1 MAILGGG
8 ERDLTIRLFA
18 NVKDFTKNMDDA
30 TKNTQAFSGKAIE
43 TLGKVGL
50 AVGAAAAAVAGFA
63 VKLGVDSVKAAIEAQ
78 KQQER
83 LAILLRNTG
92 GATEAQIQTL
102 NAQAIA
108 LGSVGVATRDN
119 VTITQSQLATFD
131 LMGGTIAKLTPA
143 ILDYVIAEKG
153 AAASTDDFRSMTN
166 GLAQA
171 LQGNFASLTATGF
184 VLDEATKATIKNGT
198 ETERAAALV
207 EVLNS
212 TYKGFNETIGET
224 AEGQLIRL
232 QNAFEDTKVKIGE
245 ALLPF
250 VLELFDAFRIHLL
263 PKIIEFTDFLIDE
276 VVPAIDKFVRPA
288 VKRLVETF
296 GGLAVAFDDTTT
308 AMFETRDGINLFGAV
323 AKEISLSVLNGFLN
337 VVNGLGVALTEL
349 TRILGFFFV
358 LFTQFDLAKAIE
370 VLNFEQHKLNDTV
383 GDAQRQFLNY
393 QRQLDV
399 TSNSLANAYRELNFY
414 NSAQRSATTAV
425 TETDAAISALSKTI
439 YTNTTA
445 TTASTTAKKAK
456 SKASKDLSDNIDILY
471 NSTKRATSANQK
483 YKTSLD
489 QVRRSFVDLE
499 ITKTFAKGAGS
510 VVGNFADDAGDSASL
525 LRLQAIQRN
534 TKLADIQAR
543 AFFDIGSAADN
554 LFVQLIED
562 IQKQGFVDIGLR
574 DVINGLDE
582 FRREQGITN
591 DIISAFDPSI
601 TRPRDLTTAER
612 EQFARTVNIYVQ
624 GAVADPEG
632 TARAVQQVIQDSNA
646 RSGFQQLT
654 PVLGLE

>member
-18 NVKDFTKNMDDA
+18 NVKDFTKNMDNA
-30 TKNTQAFSGKAIE
+30 TKDTQAFSGKAIE

-92 GATEAQIQTL
+92 GATEAQIETL

-153 AAASTDDFRSMTN
+153 ATASTDDFRSMTN

-198 ETERAAALV
+198 ETERASALV

-263 PKIIEFTDFLIDE
+263 PKIIEFTDFLIKE

-288 VKRLVETF
+288 VKRLIDTF

-337 VVNGLGVALTEL
+337 VVNALGVALAEL

-358 LFTQFDLAKAIE
+358 LFTQFNLAKAIE

-383 GDAQRQFLNY
+383 GNAQREFLKY
-393 QRQLDV
+393 QQQLD
-399 TSNSLANAYRELNFY
+399 TTTNSLANAHRELNFY

-425 TETDAAISALSKTI
+425 SASAVAITALAATTYDGAAA
-439 YTNTTA
+439 TNAA
-445 TTASTTAKKAK
+445 TTASKKLTAAK
-456 SKASKDLSDNIDILY
+456 NSQASA
-471 NSTKRATSANQK
+471 TKNLTALQRELNA
-483 YKTSLD
+483 
-489 QVRRSFVDLE
+489 
-499 ITKTFAKGAGS
+499 
-510 VVGNFADDAGDSASL
+510 
-525 LRLQAIQRN
+525 LQAGGAIPRGI
-534 TKLADIQAR
+534 APDME
-543 AFFDIGSAADN
+543 AFFRSELSLIRDFGGLIGGINLNPNDPFFGFGQGSSVNKALQQRAGGSATATGGVTIN
-554 LFVQLIED
+554 VT
-562 IQKQGFVDIGLR
+562 GT
-574 DVINGLDE
+574 VI
-582 FRREQGITN
+582 
-591 DIISAFDPSI
+591 
-601 TRPRDLTTAER
+601 
-612 EQFARTVNIYVQ
+612 
-624 GAVADPEG
+624 DPEG
-632 TARAVQQVIQDSNA
+632 AARAIEQLISESNA
-646 RSGFQQLT
+646 RGGQLI
-654 PVLGLE
+654 PFGGSP